1 MKITNKFKGA
11 IAAILTVGFL
21 GFSDAALAQVTP
33 PPAQQKQVKTDFT
46 DKELKQFIDA
56 NNRLMSVQQASEK
69 TMLSI
74 LDEEKI
80 SIEKFNTMA
89 VAHQQQKLNEVGA
102 TVEEL
107 AAFNRAA
114 GRMMEL
120 QPEMQ
125 KEAETAIAK
134 DGMKL
139 ELYEQIMLAYQQDP
153 AVQEKIN
160 KMMMDQQK

>member
-1 MKITNKFKGA
+1 MEISNKFKGA

-21 GFSDAALAQVTP
+21 GFSDTAFAQVTP
-33 PPAQQKQVKTDFT
+33 PTAQQKQVKTDFT

-56 NNRLMSVQQASEK
+56 NTRLMSVQQESEK
-69 TMLSI
+69 AMMSI
-74 LDEEKI
+74 LDEEKL

-102 TVEEL
+102 TAEEM

-114 GRMMEL
+114 ERMMKL

-139 ELYEQIMLAYQQDP
+139 ELYEQIMLAYQQNP